1 MARNWYTDVSE
12 FERSLLSMLNG
23 VRNINH
29 ITSSKY
35 ANVNKLYIML
45 LKDNHQ
51 INENNIQP

>member
-29 ITSSKY
+29 ITSSEY

>member
-1 MARNWYTDVSE
+1 MARNWYTYVSE

-29 ITSSKY
+29 ITSSEY

-51 INENNIQP
+51 IENNIQP

>member
-29 ITSSKY
+29 ITSSEY

-51 INENNIQP
+51 IENNIQP

>member
-1 MARNWYTDVSE
+1 MARNWYTYVSE

-35 ANVNKLYIML
+35 PNVNKLYIML

>member
-1 MARNWYTDVSE
+1 MARNWYTYVSE

-35 ANVNKLYIML
+35 ANVNKLYIMF

-51 INENNIQP
+51 IENNIQP

>member
-1 MARNWYTDVSE
+1 MARNWYTYVSE

-29 ITSSKY
+29 ITSSEY